1 MEGHEPGSRTVEDG
15 PRLSGPPAFNRDGD
29 RTIGTI
35 PEMDQSPRGAD
46 GVPQPWDAGR
56 IALIVA
62 GLGLL
67 GAALGGG
74 WLVLADQ
81 IGFNPGGVAGF
92 VLGLA
97 AVVLLGGGAFL
108 FVGGIGYYVLA
119 PAFMGPAMAW
129 QDVGSHRLVFATTI
143 LIVIVA
149 NAVPLAYVAIAGPRD
164 FRSAGGLVMAALSVD
179 LALLLVT
186 YLRFIRPGVITSADL
201 GLSRSG
207 LIHHVGVGLG
217 VGVLVL
223 VVSGLVQT
231 ALRLI
236 GVQQTQLEGLL
247 YVRSFPL
254 VGFLAVVFAGGV
266 LAPIAEELY
275 FRGFVFGV
283 YHRTRGPLV
292 SYGVTSLVFATLH
305 LNPQA
310 LLPILV
316 LSLILC
322 YTYKRTGS
330 IVPGIVA
337 HAVNNSTAFCILYF
351 TSAPLAGG

>member
-1 MEGHEPGSRTVEDG
+1 MEGHEPGSRTIEDG
-15 PRLSGPPAFNRDGD
+15 PRLTRQPAVIGD

-35 PEMDQSPRGAD
+35 PEMDGPPRLTDDVRQRWEG
-46 GVPQPWDAGR
+46 GR
-56 IALIVA
+56 IALLVA

-67 GAALGGG
+67 GAAFGGV
-74 WLVLADQ
+74 WLLLADQ
-81 IGFNPGGVAGF
+81 FGLNPGGVTGF
-92 VLGLA
+92 ALGLA
-97 AVVLLGGGAFL
+97 AVVLLGGGAIL
-108 FVGGIGYYVLA
+108 LVGGIGYYVLA

-129 QDVGSHRLVFATTI
+129 QDVGSHRLVLATTI
-143 LIVIVA
+143 LIVILA
-149 NAVPLAYVAIAGPRD
+149 NAVPLGYMAIVGPQD
-164 FRSAGGLVMAALSVD
+164 FRSVGGLVMAALSVD
-179 LALLLVT
+179 IALLLVT
-186 YLRFIRPGVITSADL
+186 YLRFIRPGVITAADL

-207 LIHHVGVGLG
+207 LVYHIGVGLG
-217 VGVLVL
+217 VGVVVL

-231 ALRLI
+231 ALKLI

-254 VGFLAVVFAGGV
+254 LGFLAVVFAGGV

-292 SYGVTSLVFATLH
+292 SYGVTSLVFASLH

-322 YTYKRTGS
+322 YTYRRTGS

-337 HAVNNSTAFCILYF
+337 HGVNNSTAFCILYF